1 MYRRSFLFFA
11 SSLAAASSLAQRPA
25 HPIVRPRPPRP
36 DGPITPGRFPRDST
50 GGTTGQTPGIF
61 IVRDVNDRNNTLRL
75 GDADGRTE
83 DVLVD
88 PEVFDITTLKSGD
101 EVMVDFLVSQDSKAP
116 LRAASVWP
124 K

>member
-1 MYRRSFLFFA
+1 MNRRSFLFLA
-11 SSLAAASSLAQRPA
+11 SSLAATRSLAQRPA

-36 DGPITPGRFPRDST
+36 DGPVLPGRFPRDST
-50 GGTTGQTPGIF
+50 GGTSGQMPGVF
-61 IVRDVNDRNNTLRL
+61 IVRGVNDRNNTLQL

-83 DVLVD
+83 EVLVEPD
-88 PEVFDITTLKSGD
+88 IFDITTLKSGD
-101 EVMVDFLVSQDSKAP
+101 EVMVDFFVPQDSKAP

>member
-1 MYRRSFLFFA
+1 MNRRSLLFLA
-11 SSLAAASSLAQRPA
+11 SSLVATHGLAQRPA

-36 DGPITPGRFPRDST
+36 DGPTLPGRFPRDST
-50 GGTTGQTPGIF
+50 GGTSGQMPGLF
-61 IVRDVNDRNNTLRL
+61 VVRDVSDRNNTLRL
-75 GDADGRTE
+75 SDADNRTE

-88 PEVFDITTLKSGD
+88 PDVFDITTLKAGD
-101 EVMVDFLVSQDSKAP
+101 EVLVDFFVPQDSKAP